1 MGSDGALGVRVAGR
15 RRHRLGSLLGTCTCD
30 RGAVGWGRVAR
41 GGASVVRRNR
51 RIRIVL
57 PNEPTW
63 RDVTGAA
70 RWPPYS
76 EFRAQ
81 SGRSDAPIDYR
92 ARRRRRR
99 RLRLRRRAQP
109 LHRVRP
115 SGHQRDLHAVAAH
128 GGPAQGSPRGRRRG
142 EEAGEGPVRRR
153 AQRRGQVGA
162 GLLLWGVLVGSTFV
176 VLKTIDL
183 VFGDSVSLGGFV
195 SVTLLILTLLLS
207 RLVVRRL
214 LAPPSRV
221 PAPAG

>member
-1 MGSDGALGVRVAGR
+1 MVSDGALGVRVAGR

-30 RGAVGWGRVAR
+30 RGAVGWGGSHVVVPPWFAAT
-41 GGASVVRRNR
+41 GGSG
-51 RIRIVL
+51 L
-57 PNEPTW
+57 SCPNEPTW